1 METFRI
7 EALKFQARSFLKENK
22 MPEQN
27 KPFVVT
33 DRRKFTLDGEPRPDA
48 DPSPEKVRPVVPPPD
63 PAPESSARLT
73 SAPEPAK
80 TAPEPHH
87 HADAAPFSDAPSS
100 AEQED
105 PNLPP
110 PPTAE
115 QMEQSR
121 IAFNATAERL
131 DTAIRAANP
140 GLEHAPP
147 MSFERLV
154 QSVYMTAIMQ
164 LGGATP
170 EGQKPQVD
178 LLGARQSID
187 MLTVIAEKTKGNLT
201 IDESQLI
208 DSALFELRLAFLE
221 ITQSFARSAAARSP
235 QPGFGAPGGPG
246 TPGFGPS
253 IVR

>member
-1 METFRI
+1 M
-7 EALKFQARSFLKENK
+7 S
-22 MPEQN
+22 EQN

-33 DRRKFTLDGEPRPDA
+33 DRRKFTLDGEPRLDA
-48 DPSPEKVRPVVPPPD
+48 DPSPEKVRPTVPPP
-63 PAPESSARLT
+63 PAPAPDRFESSATLLPE
-73 SAPEPAK
+73 APG
-80 TAPEPHH
+80 H
-87 HADAAPFSDAPSS
+87 DSS
-100 AEQED
+100 GHDSTGHDSIGRGDLGDD
-105 PNLPP
+105 PNMPP

-121 IAFNATAERL
+121 LAFDATAERL

-140 GLEHAPP
+140 GMDHAPE

-164 LGGATP
+164 LGGGTP

-187 MLTVIAEKTKGNLT
+187 MLTVIADKTADGLSL
-201 IDESQLI
+201 DEQQLI
-208 DSALFELRLAFLE
+208 DSALFELRLAFLD
-221 ITQSFARSAAARSP
+221 ITQALARTAQKPRP
-235 QPGFGAPGGPG
+235 PNPG